1 MTDKR
6 LFILL
11 ADDDPEDMELLEE
24 VIMNVRPGTDV
35 KQFTN
40 GKEILNFLD
49 DCHDNALP
57 NLIILDYNMPEMN
70 GAEILSTLDDVRRF
84 QPIPKLV
91 LSTSN
96 AEAYVSECLKNGAA
110 GYFVKP
116 SNMKALEVLTRE
128 MISLSSRIT

>member
-24 VIMNVRPGTDV
+24 VILNVRPGTNV
-35 KQFTN
+35 MQFTN
-40 GKEILNFLD
+40 GKEILDFLD
-49 DCHDNALP
+49 DCHDSSLP

-70 GAEILSTLDDVRRF
+70 GAEILSTLVDNRRLKT
-84 QPIPKLV
+84 IPKLV

-96 AEAYVSECLKNGAA
+96 ADAYVKECLNNGAA

-116 SNMKALEVLTRE
+116 SNMHALEVLTRE
-128 MISLSSRIT
+128 MISLSA

>member
-1 MTDKR
+1 MIDKR

-24 VIMNVRPGTDV
+24 VILNIQPKADV

-40 GKEILNFLD
+40 GKEILDFLD
-49 DCHDNALP
+49 ECHDSALP
-57 NLIILDYNMPEMN
+57 NLIIIDYNMPEMN
-70 GAEILSTLDDVRRF
+70 GAEILSSLVGNNRF
-84 QPIPKLV
+84 RPIPKLV

-96 AEAYVSECLKNGAA
+96 ADAYAKECLNNGAA

-116 SNMKALEVLTRE
+116 SNMHALEMLTRE
-128 MISLSSRIT
+128 MISLSV